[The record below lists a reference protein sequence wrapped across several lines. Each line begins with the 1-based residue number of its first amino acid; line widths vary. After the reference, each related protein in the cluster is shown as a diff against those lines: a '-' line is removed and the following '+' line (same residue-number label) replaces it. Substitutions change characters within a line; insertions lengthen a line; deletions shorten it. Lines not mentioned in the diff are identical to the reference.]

1 MEDQRVKVVLADD
14 EPLTRMDLRELL
26 EEQNY
31 KIVGEASDGFDAIEV
46 CKETK
51 PDLVLMDIEMP
62 LLDGFCAAKILK
74 DEEIVDT
81 IIMLTAYSN
90 RECIQ
95 KAKETGVSGYLVKPV
110 SPSTMIPAI
119 EVALAQSAEMRQLK
133 KEGTEAKRQLESRK
147 LIEKAKGFIM
157 QEKKISEQEAYDYI
171 RIISQTKKLS
181 MKRVAE
187 MILMR
192 AGNDS

>member
-1 MEDQRVKVVLADD
+1 MEELKVKVVIVDD

-31 KIVGEASDGFDAIEV
+31 KVVGEASDGFDAIEV
-46 CKETK
+46 CKK
-51 PDLVLMDIEMP
+51 VRPDLVLMDIEMP

-74 DEEIVDT
+74 EEEIVDT

-90 RECIQ
+90 KECIK
-95 KAKETGVSGYLVKPV
+95 KAKETGVSGYLVKPITER
-110 SPSTMIPAI
+110 TMIPAI

-133 KEGTEAKRQLESRK
+133 KEGTEAKKQLESRK
-147 LIEKAKGFIM
+147 VIEKAKGWLM
-157 QEKKISEQEAYDYI
+157 QEKNLPEQEAYDYI
-171 RIISQTKKLS
+171 RSISQAKKLS

-187 MILMR
+187 MILMKT
-192 AGNDS
+192 GNNS